1 MAEKIMYIPNNNTQI
16 YSFCRVQLVI
26 KTLKLNDLTNQNSEK
41 VKKSC

>member
-1 MAEKIMYIPNNNTQI
+1 MAKKIMYIPNNNTQN